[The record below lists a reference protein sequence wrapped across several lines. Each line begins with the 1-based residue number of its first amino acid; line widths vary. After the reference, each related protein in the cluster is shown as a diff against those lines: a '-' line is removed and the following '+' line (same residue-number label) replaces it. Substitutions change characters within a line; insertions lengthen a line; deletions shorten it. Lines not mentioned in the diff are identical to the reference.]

1 MGKKAFSMNG
11 VGKIGQPRA
20 KDKGFPGG
28 SVVKNPLAI
37 QETQEIRVRS
47 LGWEDHL
54 EEGMTIHS
62 SILAWKVPGQRSL
75 VGYSP
80 QGHKESDT
88 SC

>member
-37 QETQEIRVRS
+37 QEKQEIQVRS
-47 LGWEDHL
+47 WVRKITWRRE
-54 EEGMTIHS
+54 
-62 SILAWKVPGQRSL
+62 
-75 VGYSP
+75 
-80 QGHKESDT
+80 
-88 SC
+88 